1 MSDREIDAIRNYE
14 RYLEEF
20 VNQYEEWIRT
30 RRRAIR
36 DLEQIV
42 ADMDSGEFQNNVTQ
56 IVGSSVGVLSGSIMI
71 GALLLAPF
79 TAGAS
84 AAVGAGIAAGVV
96 LAGGITNL
104 TSDQINKNYALRKC
118 KESENIILGDQKRTT
133 DLDEAVLQK
142 LWNVENRFTE
152 ALETLKEVAISTKK
166 EIKTMLKTIK
176 RGKKVAQVMSKTARL
191 VGKGGRG
198 IGMTAGKLIGKTA
211 ALALVGVGFDIWEI
225 VSSSQDI
232 ANGSKSELG
241 KDITNHIE
249 KMRESLNE
257 VQKYSL

>member
-1 MSDREIDAIRNYE
+1 MSDREIDAIHKYE

-20 VNQYEEWIRT
+20 VTQYEDWVRT

-84 AAVGAGIAAGVV
+84 AAVGAGIAAGVG

-118 KESENIILGDQKRTT
+118 KEAENIILGDQKRTT
-133 DLDEAVLQK
+133 DLDEAEK
-142 LWNVENRFTE
+142 RFTE
-152 ALETLKEVAISTKK
+152 ALETLKEVAKSTKK

-191 VGKGGRG
+191 VGKGSRG

-225 VSSSQDI
+225 VSSSKDI

-257 VQKYSL
+257 VQEYYAETYGITD